1 MKFAI
6 ALLAA
11 TVALALVV
19 TTAPAKSPHVLLVG
33 KNGKYRTI
41 QSAVDAAHTGDW
53 ILIVPGD
60 YKERVLIRKAGLHLR
75 GMSRSGV
82 IVDGTKSG
90 RACSS
95 NAKDQVFNRGDKGN
109 GIEVSKANGVWIEN
123 LTVCNFLGEGNQI
136 WWNGGDGSGKIGMS
150 SWYGS
155 YLTATSTF
163 FNAKKPQ
170 ATYGIFASNAKGPG
184 VLTNS
189 YATNMNDA
197 AFYVGACHPCN
208 AQLTRV
214 KGEFNTLGYS
224 GTNSSGV
231 LIQNSEFND
240 NFAGIST
247 DSENNDD
254 APSPQLGSTFK
265 NNFVHDN
272 NNPNVPSNP
281 EGLRIIGV
289 GIIVTGGRNNVITGN
304 RVEHNGAWGIVLA
317 PFPDVRK
324 PPKVAHC
331 QGGVASTNPD
341 GTVSCY
347 FDDFNNQVS
356 GNKLKDNGFFGNP
369 TNGDL
374 ADISG
379 QNDKQNCW
387 HDNVRAD
394 GSAPSA
400 DPSDLQASHAQC
412 GVPGHG
418 NDLGSEL
425 ASQAICASELT
436 GPCPDDATHHYPR
449 TTTVKVH
456 ALPKLKGMPNPCK
469 GVPANPWC
477 PKSGSRSAGRA
488 ARAR

>member
-1 MKFAI
+1 MRYAI

-11 TVALALVV
+11 TICLTLVV
-19 TTAPAKSPHVLLVG
+19 AGAPAKSPHVLLVG
-33 KNGKYRTI
+33 KKGTYKTI
-41 QSAVDAAHTGDW
+41 QSAVNAAHPGDW
-53 ILIVPGD
+53 ILIAPGD
-60 YKERVLIRKAGLHLR
+60 YKEPVVIKTNGVHLR

-90 RACSS
+90 PACSS
-95 NAKDQVFNRGDKGN
+95 KAKDQSLKRGDKGN
-109 GIEVSKANGVWIEN
+109 GIVVDKANAVTIDN
-123 LTVCNFLGEGNQI
+123 LTACNFLGEGNQI
-136 WWNGGDGSGKIGMS
+136 WWNGGDGSGKIGMT

-155 YLTATSTF
+155 YLSATSTY
-163 FNAKKPQ
+163 FNPKKTQ

-184 VLTNS
+184 LLTDS
-189 YATNMNDA
+189 YSNNMNDA
-197 AFYVGACHPCN
+197 AFYVGACHPCATTLSN
-208 AQLTRV
+208 V
-214 KGEFNTLGYS
+214 HGEFNRLGYS

-231 LIQNSEFND
+231 TIKHSEFND

-265 NNFVHDN
+265 GNYVHDN

-289 GIIVTGGRNNVITGN
+289 GIITTGGRNNVIQAN
-304 RVEHNGAWGIVLA
+304 RVENNGAWGIVVA

-331 QGGVASTNPD
+331 TGGIESKNSD

-347 FDDFNNQVS
+347 FDDFNNQVI
-356 GNKLKDNGFFGNP
+356 GNLLRNNGSFGNA

-374 ADISG
+374 LDISG
-379 QNDKQNCW
+379 QNDKGNCF

-394 GSAPSA
+394 HSAPSSE
-400 DPSDLQASHAQC
+400 PSDLQSTHAQC
-412 GVPGHG
+412 SVPNHG
-418 NDLGSEL
+418 DDLTSEA
-425 ASQAICASELT
+425 ASQAICDSELT
-436 GPCPDDATHHYPR
+436 GPCPTDAAHKYPR

-456 ALPKLKGMPNPCK
+456 KLPKLPGMKNPCQ
-469 GVPANPWC
+469 GVPKNPWC
-477 PKSGSRSAGRA
+477 
-488 ARAR
+488 